1 MKPEAAAYALEH
13 RYEVLAAQMA
23 SSRVALARLWRRAAI
38 LPPVK
43 RAEARLEIE
52 VTIRELA
59 LLEADVAGE
68 RDRELE
74 ER

>member
-1 MKPEAAAYALEH
+1 M
-13 RYEVLAAQMA
+13 
-23 SSRVALARLWRRAAI
+23 STSRVELARVWRMAAI
-38 LPPVK
+38 LRPRE
-43 RAEARLEIE
+43 RAKARLDIE
-52 VTIRELA
+52 VTMRELI

>member
-1 MKPEAAAYALEH
+1 MKPEPLFALEH

-23 SSRVALARLWRRAAI
+23 TSRVELARVWRIAAI
-38 LPPVK
+38 LRPRE
-43 RAEARLEIE
+43 RAKARLEIE
-52 VTIRELA
+52 VTMRELI
-59 LLEADVAGE
+59 LLEADVARE